1 MAKERRKYTQEY
13 RDEAVRLSNQV
24 GVTVV
29 SVAKELGINAKMLY
43 RWRAKAQQ
51 QQEAVIEA
59 HGEIEELARMKAELE
74 QVKLERDILKKPCA
88 FSPRGIEATL

>member
-13 RDEAVRLSNQV
+13 RDEAVRLSYQA

-29 SVAKELGINAKMLY
+29 SVAQELGINAKMLY

-51 QQEAVIEA
+51 DHEAVIEA
-59 HGEIEELARMKAELE
+59 HGEMEELARMKTELE
-74 QVKLERDILKKPCA
+74 QVKLERDILKKA
-88 FSPRGIEATL
+88 LRIFSQGN